1 MIFLKK
7 NKIRERQIFMTMGYF
22 FEHKLTGHLLFTGPE
37 KENLMKQ
44 PWFIG
49 LLISI
54 IGVTL
59 WFALCIFVV
68 WLCKK
73 RKAMK
78 KQKMQEMYSGK
89 SPQKERYEVFS

>member
-1 MIFLKK
+1 M
-7 NKIRERQIFMTMGYF
+7 
-22 FEHKLTGHLLFTGPE
+22 HLLFTGPE

-89 SPQKERYEVFS
+89 SPKRKDIKFFPSFFHLITLIYLYLISFHITYYYQM

>member
-1 MIFLKK
+1 
-7 NKIRERQIFMTMGYF
+7 
-22 FEHKLTGHLLFTGPE
+22 
-37 KENLMKQ
+37 MKQ

-89 SPQKERYEVFS
+89 SLKRERFIVFYPLIFPFNDFNIPVSNNFSHYISL

>member
-1 MIFLKK
+1 MGFFLL
-7 NKIRERQIFMTMGYF
+7 
-22 FEHKLTGHLLFTGPE
+22 KLTYRALLFTGPE

-89 SPQKERYEVFS
+89 FPKKERFIVFFVDFSI